1 MKKRIS
7 KTERQE
13 LLQGILSTNPF
24 ITDEELAAEFN
35 CSIQTIRLDRLEL
48 GIPEVRER
56 MKLVAEENYAKV
68 RSIINSE
75 IVGELIELE
84 LGKKATSIMEVTSEM
99 VSLKSKVCR
108 GDHIFSQANMLA
120 MALIDADVVLTGSAR
135 VRYRRPVYLKEKLIA
150 TAFIARVHGDK
161 HLVKVVSKVGSEE
174 VFTAKFI
181 IVSRL
186 VGL

>member
-1 MKKRIS
+1 MKKKIS
-7 KTERQE
+7 KNERQKR
-13 LLQGILSTNPF
+13 LQENLSKDPF
-24 ITDEELAAEFN
+24 TTDEELATEFN

-56 MKLVAEENYAKV
+56 MKLVAKENFTKV
-68 RSIINSE
+68 RSILNTE

-84 LGKKATSIMEVTSEM
+84 LGKRATSIMDVTSEM

-108 GDHIFSQANMLA
+108 GDHIFSQANILA

-150 TAFIARVHGDK
+150 TAFVAKVHSNK
-161 HLVKVVSKVGSEE
+161 HLVKVVSKVGAEE

-181 IVSRL
+181 IVSR
-186 VGL
+186 